1 MLDLP
6 GPYWFEYRQVI
17 SVLMPSAKTLEVL
30 QSERMRPT
38 KYTWM
43 LWEMGLNC
51 GKEMVWYF
59 GLMLM
64 SNGLISCPALPTV
77 ISDEDQE
84 LETVFKEVYR
94 SLGSSVMW
102 KLQMKRKHYKF
113 LHHVQEHIYWFDFHF
128 LLRGKWLWDAQESPL
143 REEFL

>member
-1 MLDLP
+1 MLDQP
-6 GPYWFEYRQVI
+6 GPYWFEYRQVR

-30 QSERMRPT
+30 QSERMRRT

-59 GLMLM
+59 GLMTM

-94 SLGSSVMW
+94 SLGNSVMW

-113 LHHVQEHIYWFDFHF
+113 LHHVQEHNYWFDLHL